1 MKYLLIGIGPGNG
14 LALAR
19 RFGQGGF
26 HILMVARNADKLRQ
40 YEAELAAEGIRSQ
53 GYAADIADTS
63 AFQQT
68 LRDILTEH
76 PDVDAMH
83 YNASV
88 LHPAL
93 PSQIQPD
100 VFLEDLKTNVL
111 GALVAAQSVLP
122 QMKERQRGALFF
134 TGGGSALQPAPIMAG
149 LGAGKAAMRNLV
161 QSLAQECRPLGIH
174 VATVTICGMVQPGT
188 QHAPELVAEAF
199 WRLYEQ
205 PADEWESEVIF

>member
-19 RFGQGGF
+19 RFGRGGF
-26 HILMVARNADKLRQ
+26 DILMVARNADKLRQ

-63 AFQQT
+63 AFQET
-68 LRDILTEH
+68 LRDILAEH
-76 PDVDAMH
+76 PDVEVMH

-88 LHPAL
+88 LNPAL

-100 VFLEDLKTNVL
+100 IFLEDMKTNAL
-111 GALVAAQSVLP
+111 GALIAAQAVLP
-122 QMKERQRGALFF
+122 QMKQRQRGTLFF
-134 TGGGSALQPAPIMAG
+134 TGGGSALQPAPSMAS

-161 QSLAQECRPLGIH
+161 QSLTEECLPLGIH

-188 QHAPELVAEAF
+188 KHAPELVADEF

-205 PADEWESEVIF
+205 PADEWESEVVF

>member
-26 HILMVARNADKLRQ
+26 DILMVARNADKLRQ
-40 YEAELAAEGIRSQ
+40 YESELAAEGIRAQ

-63 AFQQT
+63 AFGQT
-68 LRDILTEH
+68 LRDILSEH
-76 PDVDAMH
+76 PNVDVMH

-88 LHPAL
+88 LNPAL

-100 VFLEDLKTNVL
+100 VFLEDLKTNAL
-111 GALVAAQSVLP
+111 GALIAAQAVLP
-122 QMKERQRGALFF
+122 QMKERQRGTLFF
-134 TGGGSALQPAPIMAG
+134 TGGGSALQPVSSMAS
-149 LGAGKAAMRNLV
+149 LGAGKAAMRNLA
-161 QSLAQECRPLGIH
+161 QSLTQECRPLGIH
-174 VATVTICGMVQPGT
+174 VATVTICGMVKPGT
-188 QHAPELVAEAF
+188 KHAPELVAEEF

-205 PADEWESEVIF
+205 PTDEWESEVIF